1 MLGRST
7 GVKERAESGRVLA
20 VKLAQDRKFRKQL
33 LAAISHSAAAKTRA
47 RKKTGPMATAKR
59 LAADTRLRFELRGWT
74 PEGGREKIFCA
85 RCGSAL
91 FSCEPRSG
99 IYTGVR
105 LGAIDGDP
113 GIRPRSRAFVAY
125 AAPWEA
131 IPDDGLPR
139 FDEAR
144 HGYDEGR

>member
-59 LAADTRLRFELRGWT
+59 LAADTRLRFELREAAASLQKALTRVEKKRSHKVRNTFIAVGAGAAIAAGAWAARAKSSSSL
-74 PEGGREKIFCA
+74 PE
-85 RCGSAL
+85 
-91 FSCEPRSG
+91 
-99 IYTGVR
+99 
-105 LGAIDGDP
+105 
-113 GIRPRSRAFVAY
+113 
-125 AAPWEA
+125 AAPAGPEP
-131 IPDDGLPR
+131 I
-139 FDEAR
+139 
-144 HGYDEGR
+144 